1 MSREKTYA
9 TEQLR
14 QALNRLRQGAEA
26 AKEELEKDGVIQR
39 FEFTVELF
47 WKTLKILLQEQGVT
61 VRTPREIL
69 QEAFR
74 IEWLG
79 EEKLFLDM
87 MEDRNRTSHIYKR
100 EMAEEIYQRI
110 KSRYVEALEKAF
122 ASLPR

>member
-14 QALNRLRQGAEA
+14 QALSRLRQGAEA

>member
-14 QALNRLRQGAEA
+14 QALSRLRQGAEA

-87 MEDRNRTSHIYKR
+87 MGDRNRTSHIYKR